1 MTVTKL
7 FGGVGRER
15 IVKLLKGMQIKL
27 QSEKVFVF
35 SLFAVM
41 DGVTVLSMESE
52 SSITSSIFT

>member
-15 IVKLLKGMQIKL
+15 IVKLLKGTHMKL

-41 DGVTVLSMESE
+41 NGVMFISMESD